1 MHDLEE
7 LCGTIDKVIFKSP
20 ENGFSV
26 FALKVRNTD
35 IVTAKGFLPEVHQ
48 GEQVTLKGKW
58 IFHAKFGRQ
67 FDAHECVASLP
78 SSIIGIQRYL
88 SSGLIKG
95 IGPKFA
101 EKLVNHFGEKTLDII
116 DQTPNRLFEVSGVG
130 EKRIFAI
137 TEAWQDQKEI
147 SRVMVFLRSKD
158 VSPSFAVKIYKA
170 YGNQAIEKIQA
181 NPYRLVDDIWGIG
194 FKSADTIALKL
205 GLEKNAPDR
214 IKAGFLYVLGEAT
227 NNGHLYVEVE
237 QAKETVLKILELDP
251 DINLDTH
258 LDTHKETAQTLLK
271 HALVSLYQQDKI
283 KLITD
288 QDKHFLSLPKFYF
301 SEKGIATKIKELLAR
316 KPDPEKFDINAIY
329 QSLRMPDERGVE
341 LHEHQQRGILTC
353 LQNKISIVT
362 GGPGTGKT
370 TTVKRLIKILEEHKV
385 RFRLA
390 APTGRAAKRMFEST
404 GRNTETLHR
413 LLEFAPVSM
422 GFARNEQNALEL
434 DFLIVD
440 EASMIDVFLMY
451 SILKALPQAAC
462 LVLLGDIDQLPSV
475 GAGNILNDL
484 IASEKIE
491 VVRLT
496 EVFRQAQD
504 SLIIVNAHRVNNG
517 EFPQPALPGSKK
529 DFVYLKEEEPENT
542 FGLLRTIYTKKLA
555 QLGINPD
562 DAVVLVPMNKGTVGA
577 QRLNQE
583 LQMILN
589 PAQDGQQSITQFGQ
603 AYRIGDRVMQIRN
616 NYDKFVFNGDMGKI
630 IAIDK
635 VEQKLIISFGERELE
650 YDFAELNELTLAY
663 AISIHKSQG
672 SEFQAVIIPIF
683 MQHFILLQRNLIYT
697 AITRAKKLCIL
708 IGQPKAI
715 SMGIRNAKGIDRKT
729 FLKEFLTT
737 DLEAR

>member
-1 MHDLEE
+1 MQEIEE
-7 LCGTIDKVIFKSP
+7 LCGSIDKVIYKSP
-20 ENGFSV
+20 DNGFSV
-26 FALKVRNTD
+26 FAIKVRSADLIT
-35 IVTAKGFLPEVHQ
+35 VRGYLPEVHQ
-48 GEQVTLKGKW
+48 GTQVTLKGKW
-58 IFHAKFGRQ
+58 TFHPKFGRQ
-67 FDAHECVASLP
+67 FEAQECTTSLP
-78 SSIIGIQRYL
+78 SNALGIEKYL
-88 SSGLIKG
+88 ASGMIKG

-101 EKLVNHFGEKTLDII
+101 EKLVKHFGDQTLEVI
-116 DQTPNRLFEVSGVG
+116 DTTPNRLFEVPGVG

-137 TEAWQDQKEI
+137 TQAWQDQKEI

-158 VSPSFAVKIYKA
+158 VSSSFAVKIYKA
-170 YGNQAIEKIQA
+170 YGNQAIEKMQE

-194 FKSADTIALKL
+194 FKSADQIALKL

-214 IKAGFLYVLGEAT
+214 VKAGFLYAIAEAT
-227 NNGHLYVEVE
+227 NEGHLYVEVQ
-237 QAKETVLKILELDP
+237 QAKDTVIKILELAEFQD
-251 DINLDTH
+251 
-258 LDTHKETAQTLLK
+258 AQELLK
-271 HALVSLYQQDKI
+271 HALTSLYQQDKI
-283 KLITD
+283 KLISAQD
-288 QDKHFLSLPKFYF
+288 QHFLSLPKYYF
-301 SEKGIATKIKELLAR
+301 SEKGIAKKIQQLLEY
-316 KPDPEKFDINAIY
+316 KSNQEKFDIHAIY
-329 QSLRMPDERGVE
+329 QALRAPDEKGVE
-341 LHEHQQRGILTC
+341 LHEHQQRGIMGC
-353 LQNKISIVT
+353 LQNKVSIVT

-370 TTVKRLIKILEEHKV
+370 TTIKRLIKILEENKV

-413 LLEFAPVSM
+413 LLEFTPTAM
-422 GFARNEQNALEL
+422 GFGRNEQNALEL

-440 EASMIDVFLMY
+440 EASMIDVFLMHA
-451 SILKALPQAAC
+451 ILKALPQAAC

-475 GAGNILNDL
+475 GAGNVLNDL
-484 IASEKIE
+484 IASGKIE

-496 EVFRQAQD
+496 QVFRQAQD

-517 EFPQPALPGSKK
+517 EFPQPALPGGKK
-529 DFVYLKEEEPENT
+529 DFVYLKEDEPENT
-542 FGLLRTIYTKKLA
+542 LPLLRTIYTKKLA
-555 QLGINPD
+555 QFGIHPD
-562 DAVVLVPMNKGTVGA
+562 DAVVLVPMHRGTVGA

-589 PAQDGQQSITQFGQ
+589 PEHDGQQSVTQFGQ
-603 AYRIGDRVMQIRN
+603 AYRVGDRVMQIRN

-630 IAIDK
+630 AAIDK
-635 VEQKLIISFGERELE
+635 VEQKLMINFGERELE
-650 YDFAELNELTLAY
+650 YDFAELNELTLSY

-708 IGQPKAI
+708 IGQAKAI
-715 SMGIRNAKGIDRKT
+715 GMGIRNAKGVDRKT